1 MTKHFFIFISDNFE
15 YYEPLFGGI
24 ADYDSRKILHTYMN
38 RVTIDENDQHEI
50 LSYQEFADAP
60 EWKHD
65 EKPNE
70 KCKHDKN
77 VISKARSSIYSLE
90 TFFERSI

>member
-1 MTKHFFIFISDNFE
+1 M
-15 YYEPLFGGI
+15 
-24 ADYDSRKILHTYMN
+24 
-38 RVTIDENDQHEI
+38 QHEI